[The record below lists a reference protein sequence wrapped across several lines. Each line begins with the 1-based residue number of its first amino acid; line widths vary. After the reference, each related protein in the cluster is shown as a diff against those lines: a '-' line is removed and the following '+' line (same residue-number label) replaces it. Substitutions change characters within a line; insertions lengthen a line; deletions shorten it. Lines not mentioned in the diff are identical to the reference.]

1 MLNSLSK
8 LIWLVIFSSKYFL
21 LFVLP
26 KKSLIIIFAAGGDN
40 ADISTSD
47 AAMQADGISDESSS
61 STVNVTVTNNLS

>member
-1 MLNSLSK
+1 
-8 LIWLVIFSSKYFL
+8 
-21 LFVLP
+21 LP